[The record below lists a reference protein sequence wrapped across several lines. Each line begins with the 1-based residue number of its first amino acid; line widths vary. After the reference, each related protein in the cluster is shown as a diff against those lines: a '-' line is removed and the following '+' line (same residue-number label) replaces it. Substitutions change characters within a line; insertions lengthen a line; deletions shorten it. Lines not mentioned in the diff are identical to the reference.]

1 MKQTTT
7 TFLFSLL
14 IGIAFIACDT
24 TNNGNNNPAEQPKN
38 QSQTITFGA
47 DLSTTVT
54 GNMTDTQWNAVI
66 AKLTIA
72 LNAAANGGGNQPN
85 IGPNTTALFG
95 AGVNIDLVKTK
106 EYSYYKIDVPAKKI
120 LLNADYAIGATQ
132 ADLSEK
138 VATAINAGCG
148 VGDLQ
153 Q

>member
-66 AKLTIA
+66 DKLTTA
-72 LNAAANGGGNQPN
+72 LNAAAATEGNL
-85 IGPNTTALFG
+85 GTRTTSLFG
-95 AGVNIDLVKTK
+95 MEVGIDLVKPQK
-106 EYSYYKIDVPAKKI
+106 DDYYNYYKMVSGKFLFNIDYV
-120 LLNADYAIGATQ
+120 IGVTQ
-132 ADLSEK
+132 ADLSVK
-138 VATAINAGCG
+138 VAMAINAVFDGG
-148 VGDLQ
+148 PFQ
-153 Q
+153 E